1 MRAAFFILAY
11 IIGWCYSL
19 VPAGTE
25 RETRIKMLLESHPHS
40 MFLPMPE
47 AIVTEDKI
55 AHKAEG
61 VLISG
66 DKSQEPTIYWVQQ
79 DTPMYEPEMRG
90 PSDSLTIIS
99 Q

>member
-1 MRAAFFILAY
+1 
-11 IIGWCYSL
+11 
-19 VPAGTE
+19 
-25 RETRIKMLLESHPHS
+25 MLMESHPHS
-40 MFLPMPE
+40 VFLPMPE

-61 VLISG
+61 LLISG
-66 DKSQEPTIYWVQQ
+66 DEGQEPTIYWVQQ

>member
-25 RETRIKMLLESHPHS
+25 RETRIKMLMESHPHS
-40 MFLPMPE
+40 VFLPIPE

-61 VLISG
+61 LLISG
-66 DKSQEPTIYWVQQ
+66 DEGQEPTIYWVQQ
-79 DTPMYEPEMRG
+79 DIPMYEPGIRG
-90 PSDSLTIIS
+90 LSNSSTMIS

>member
-1 MRAAFFILAY
+1 MRAVFFILAC
-11 IIGWCYSL
+11 IIGWCYGL
-19 VPAGTE
+19 VQAGTE
-25 RETRIKMLLESHPHS
+25 RETRIKMLMESHPHS
-40 MFLPMPE
+40 VFLPMPE

-55 AHKAEG
+55 AHKAE
-61 VLISG
+61 VLLISG

-90 PSDSLTIIS
+90 PSDILTIIS